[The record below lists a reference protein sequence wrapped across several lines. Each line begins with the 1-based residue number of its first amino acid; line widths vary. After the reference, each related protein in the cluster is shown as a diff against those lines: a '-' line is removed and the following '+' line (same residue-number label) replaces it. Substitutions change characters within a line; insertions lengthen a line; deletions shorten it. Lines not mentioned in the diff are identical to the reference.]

1 MGNSLL
7 SNRDVSSDV
16 EHGIDSYEQKQQQD
30 LALLLST
37 SSETLNMKKML
48 DNISTLERIS
58 DEMDIPLGEIH
69 SRRKNVDGFWKN
81 IIAGL
86 DEDSTRRRLTLKR
99 LNEQLSVN
107 LKLKSIFFEILEKRL
122 GYIGCGLRRMQNP
135 SQSYRLQLPS
145 HLHLRRHQE
154 IMRSIQEE
162 IKR

>member
-69 SRRKNVDGFWKN
+69 SRRKNVDGF
-81 IIAGL
+81 IPL
-86 DEDSTRRRLTLKR
+86 
-99 LNEQLSVN
+99 
-107 LKLKSIFFEILEKRL
+107 
-122 GYIGCGLRRMQNP
+122 
-135 SQSYRLQLPS
+135 
-145 HLHLRRHQE
+145 
-154 IMRSIQEE
+154 
-162 IKR
+162 